1 MEKKKY
7 EPIMKMLCEYINLCG
22 SRKIDYLIFEQLNIY
37 VLHFL
42 EILSTT
48 STLLINSFACR

>member
-1 MEKKKY
+1 MKKKKY

-42 EILSTT
+42 EILST
-48 STLLINSFACR
+48 I